1 MGKLLTEDQVL
12 MLRQAHRKIK
22 DRNKADRIKAVL
34 LLNDGFSYPEV
45 AKILL
50 LDDTTIRRYEAEF
63 QERKLK
69 GLLELRYTGGTAR
82 LTTLQQTELKEYFR
96 EHTPQTAKEAVDHI
110 KKTYQITYSVIGVTK
125 LMHRLG
131 FVYKKPKVI
140 PGKVDTQLQ
149 AEFVKLY
156 KQTKSQLGEK
166 DGLYFV
172 DSTHPTHNTRAAYG
186 WILKGKKNDKYVKTT
201 SGRKRLNLNG
211 ALNVADKT
219 AIVLEEKTINAEA
232 TINLLNAI
240 KKRQKYGKV
249 YIILD
254 NASHHHARRVR
265 NWILNHPRFK
275 LLFLPAYS
283 PNLNLIERLWRF
295 FHQQITYNRYFESFK
310 EFKEIT
316 LAFFKNL
323 NQYDTQ
329 LTSLLSDKFQTLPA

>member
-1 MGKLLTEDQVL
+1 MGKLVTDDQVL

-34 LLNDGFSYPEV
+34 LLNDGFSYPQV

-69 GLLELRYTGGTAR
+69 GLLESRYTGGIPR
-82 LTTLQQTELKEYFR
+82 LPLVQQAELKEYLK
-96 EHTPQTAKEAVDHI
+96 EDTQQTAKAVCDHI
-110 KKTYQITYSVIGVTK
+110 KKTYGIAYSVIGVTK
-125 LMHRLG
+125 LLHRLG
-131 FVYKKPKVI
+131 FVYKKPKII
-140 PGKVDTQLQ
+140 PGKVDPVLQ
-149 AEFVKLY
+149 EQFVDLY
-156 KQTKSQLGEK
+156 EKTKAQLGEK
-166 DGLYFV
+166 DSIYFV

-186 WILKGKKNDKYVKTT
+186 WILKGKHNDKYVKTT

-219 AIVLEEKTINAEA
+219 AVVLEEKTINAEA
-232 TINLLNAI
+232 TVHLLEAI
-240 KKRQKYGKV
+240 KKKQKSGKV

-265 NWILNHPRFK
+265 NWFLNHPRFK
-275 LLFLPAYS
+275 PLYLPAYS

-295 FHQQITYNRYFESFK
+295 FHQQVTYNHYFESFK
-310 EFKEIT
+310 EFKDQT

-323 NQYDTQ
+323 KQFEPQ
-329 LTSLLSDKFQTLPA
+329 LATLLTDSFQTIPT